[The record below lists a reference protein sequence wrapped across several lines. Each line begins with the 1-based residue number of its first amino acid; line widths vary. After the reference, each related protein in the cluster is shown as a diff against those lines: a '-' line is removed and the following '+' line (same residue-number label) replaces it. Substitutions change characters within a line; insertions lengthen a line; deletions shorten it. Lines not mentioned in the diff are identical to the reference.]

1 MADTAEQGSTQGRWA
16 RMRERSRLRR
26 ERRAWRRERRKGSV
40 DPGAAPLRTG
50 GAAGAASTKG
60 APNDGPA
67 GGGLGMGF

>member
-1 MADTAEQGSTQGRWA
+1 MARHGSTQGRMD
-16 RMRERSRLRR
+16 RMREWAAYRR

-60 APNDGPA
+60 APADGPA
-67 GGGLGMGF
+67 GGFGGGGF